1 MSANAEVTE
10 RTPLWRS
17 PSAAAA
23 RSTGL
28 AKSASPAEPAAKS
41 ATTAVEL
48 AFMGS
53 NLSAGLV
60 ATWRPVAQCSNSQGF
75 RTYHEAEA
83 RSCQVLG
90 GWLARQHA
98 CPSNIHE
105 VQTSSHIIWLHP
117 SSACP
122 IMPRELLIHGPDGQI
137 KNVPLVGARVSV
149 GRSGA

>member
-28 AKSASPAEPAAKS
+28 PNSASPAEPAAKS

-60 ATWRPVAQCSNSQGF
+60 ATRRPVAQCLNSQGV

-83 RSCQVLG
+83 HSCQVLG
-90 GWLARQHA
+90 GWLAHQSYQYPRRSDVIA
-98 CPSNIHE
+98 YNLVAP
-105 VQTSSHIIWLHP
+105 II
-117 SSACP
+117 SV
-122 IMPRELLIHGPDGQI
+122 PDY
-137 KNVPLVGARVSV
+137 A
-149 GRSGA
+149 A